1 MLTKTE
7 RIVIALACAVALVN
21 FLFMGMGLLYYV
33 CLVVVFVVCA
43 SSILRWYLHRQAAA
57 GGH

>member
-1 MLTKTE
+1 MMTRNEQL
-7 RIVIALACAVALVN
+7 VIGLAFAVALVN

-43 SSILRWYLHRQAAA
+43 SSILRWYMHRQAAA
-57 GGH
+57 GH